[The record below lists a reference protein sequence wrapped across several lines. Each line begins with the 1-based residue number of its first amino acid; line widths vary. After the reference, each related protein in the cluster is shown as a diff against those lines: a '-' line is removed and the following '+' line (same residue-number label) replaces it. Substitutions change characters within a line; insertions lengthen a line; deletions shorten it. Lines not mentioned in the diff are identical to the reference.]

1 MTELS
6 LLNPSG
12 NVEISRL
19 HADRL
24 PDLSGRTVAFIS
36 DDMWQAHR
44 ILPLIGRH
52 MAEATPDVTIL
63 PETDFPMGNTEI
75 DSEAMVDL
83 LQARGVDAVV
93 VGNAS

>member
-6 LLNPSG
+6 LFNPSG

-52 MAEATPDVTIL
+52 IADSTPDVTVL
-63 PETDFPMGNTEI
+63 PETEFPMGNTQI
-75 DSEAMVDL
+75 DSEEMVDA